1 MPLDGRR
8 LIVNIHVRNYVSL
21 QLYRGFYHNR
31 YSDIAKVRLTTISIN
46 RIDIELL
53 QTSAYPSWLPTIM
66 RFLQ

>member
-46 RIDIELL
+46 RIDLELL
-53 QTSAYPSWLPTIM
+53 QTSAYPSWLPTIV

>member
-31 YSDIAKVRLTTISIN
+31 YSDIAKVRLTTICIN
-46 RIDIELL
+46 RIDLELL
-53 QTSAYPSWLPTIM
+53 QTSAYPSWLPTIV

>member
-31 YSDIAKVRLTTISIN
+31 YSDIAKVRLTTISK
-46 RIDIELL
+46 DLELL
-53 QTSAYPSWLPTIM
+53 QTSAYPSWLPTIV